1 MADPATVAGH
11 VTLLQGV
18 MPGPATELLTERM
31 VRLAGAQGGD
41 LGVAAVAG
49 ILVSVWSA
57 TGGVKAIFEGV
68 NTADD
73 EEEKR
78 SFLWLSLVTPAFA
91 PGAMVL
97 LVVLIGAG
105 GDAEMEHQTER
116 DRTTGPEKPMGARGG
131 GNGRYAGRGGR
142 QIGLPPCAAR
152 G

>member
-1 MADPATVAGH
+1 
-11 VTLLQGV
+11 
-18 MPGPATELLTERM
+18 MPGPATELLTGRM

-57 TGGVKAIFEGV
+57 HGGVKAIFEGV

-78 SFLWLSLVTPAFA
+78 SFLRLSLVTPAFA

-116 DRTTGPEKPMGARGG
+116 DRTTGPEKPMGARGRKWPIRWARWATNRVAAMCRAG
-131 GNGRYAGRGGR
+131 LGRAG
-142 QIGLPPCAAR
+142 AEADHA
-152 G
+152 